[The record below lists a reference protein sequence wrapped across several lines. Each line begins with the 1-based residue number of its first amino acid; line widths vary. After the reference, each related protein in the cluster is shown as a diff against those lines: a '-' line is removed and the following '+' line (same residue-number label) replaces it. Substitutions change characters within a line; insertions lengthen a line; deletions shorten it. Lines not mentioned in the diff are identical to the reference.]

1 MPRILFLPDQ
11 RYVEAS
17 DLESVLSASLR
28 AGIPL
33 TNECRGNARC
43 STCRV
48 VVVNGLECCCPRNE
62 KEQALAAQLHFG
74 ERVRLACQTTI
85 AGDVTLRR
93 LILDAKDA
101 GLTDQRKETTT
112 HGSVGEE
119 RQIAILFVDIRRSTS
134 FAESVPPFDV
144 IHVLRRFYHH
154 MERAVMDNGG
164 HVACYTGD
172 GLMALF
178 GVEPSDCAPLQAVLA
193 GLDMLR
199 SVKKDLQPYVKRLF
213 QRSFRIGIG
222 VHFGDAVVGTV
233 GGGLQQRVT
242 AIGDS
247 VNIANRVERANKKAG
262 TELLVSEAVLGA
274 VQGQVRVG
282 KAVSVRLPGKTGKY
296 ALYEV
301 VGVRTARRKRRAS
314 SSIS

>member
-1 MPRILFLPDQ
+1 MPQILFLPDQ
-11 RYVEAS
+11 RYIEAS
-17 DLESVLSASLR
+17 NLESILSAALR

-48 VVVNGLECCCPRNE
+48 LVLNGLECCSPRNA
-62 KEQALAAQLHFG
+62 KEQALAGQLHFG

-85 AGDVTLRR
+85 TGHVTLRR

-101 GLTDQRKETTT
+101 GLTDQRKDTTT

-119 RQIAILFVDIRRSTS
+119 RQIAILFVDVRNSTR

-154 MERAVMDNGG
+154 IERAVMDNGG

-178 GVEPSDCAPLQAVLA
+178 GVEPSKCAPLQAVLA

-199 SVKKDLQPYVKRLF
+199 SVKQDLQPYVKRLF
-213 QRSFRIGIG
+213 KCHFRIGVG
-222 VHFGDAVVGTV
+222 LHFGEAVVGTV
-233 GGGLQQRVT
+233 GGGL
-242 AIGDS
+242 
-247 VNIANRVERANKKAG
+247 
-262 TELLVSEAVLGA
+262 
-274 VQGQVRVG
+274 
-282 KAVSVRLPGKTGKY
+282 
-296 ALYEV
+296 
-301 VGVRTARRKRRAS
+301 
-314 SSIS
+314 

>member
-17 DLESVLSASLR
+17 NLESVLSASLR

-48 VVVNGLECCCPRNE
+48 LVLNGLEFCCARNE

-85 AGDVTLRR
+85 VGDVTMRR

-119 RQIAILFVDIRRSTS
+119 RQVAILFVDIRSSTS

-144 IHVLRRFYHH
+144 IHVLRRFYHY

-164 HVACYTGD
+164 YVACYTGD

-178 GVEPSDCAPLQAVLA
+178 GVEPSESAPLQAVLA

-199 SVKKDLQPYVKRLF
+199 SVKEDVQP
-213 QRSFRIGIG
+213 
-222 VHFGDAVVGTV
+222 
-233 GGGLQQRVT
+233 
-242 AIGDS
+242 
-247 VNIANRVERANKKAG
+247 
-262 TELLVSEAVLGA
+262 
-274 VQGQVRVG
+274 
-282 KAVSVRLPGKTGKY
+282 
-296 ALYEV
+296 
-301 VGVRTARRKRRAS
+301 
-314 SSIS
+314 

>member
-11 RYVEAS
+11 QYVEAS
-17 DLESVLSASLR
+17 DLESVLSAALR
-28 AGIPL
+28 GGIPH
-33 TNECRGNARC
+33 TNECGGNARC

-48 VVVNGLECCCPRNE
+48 LVLNGLQFCSPRNE
-62 KEQALAAQLHFG
+62 KEQALAKQLHFG

-85 AGDVTLRR
+85 VGNVTLRR
-93 LILDAKDA
+93 LVLDAKDA
-101 GLTDQRKETTT
+101 GLTDQRKEGTT

-119 RQIAILFVDIRRSTS
+119 RQIAILFVDIRGSTR

-178 GVEPSDCAPLQAVLA
+178 GVERSECAPLEAVMA

-199 SVKKDLQPYVKRLF
+199 YVKEDLQPYVKRLF
-213 QRSFRIGIG
+213 QCSFGIGVG
-222 VHFGDAVVGTV
+222 VHFGEAIVGTV
-233 GGGLQQRVT
+233 GGGPQERVT
-242 AIGDS
+242 AIGDA
-247 VNIANRVERANKKAG
+247 VNIANRIERANKRAG
-262 TELLVSEAVLGA
+262 TEFLVSDAVLGA
-274 VQGQVRVG
+274 IEGQVRLG
-282 KAVSVRLPGKTGKY
+282 RAISVKLPGKTGKH
-296 ALYEV
+296 ALHEV
-301 VGVRTARRKRRAS
+301 VGVRMARRKRRAS
-314 SSIS
+314 SLMS

>member
-17 DLESVLSASLR
+17 NLESVLSASVR

-48 VVVNGLECCCPRNE
+48 LVLNGLEFCCARNE

-85 AGDVTLRR
+85 VGDMTIRR

-119 RQIAILFVDIRRSTS
+119 RRS
-134 FAESVPPFDV
+134 PFSLSIYAV
-144 IHVLRRFYHH
+144 QRVLRNRF
-154 MERAVMDNGG
+154 
-164 HVACYTGD
+164 
-172 GLMALF
+172 L
-178 GVEPSDCAPLQAVLA
+178 PS
-193 GLDMLR
+193 M
-199 SVKKDLQPYVKRLF
+199 
-213 QRSFRIGIG
+213 
-222 VHFGDAVVGTV
+222 
-233 GGGLQQRVT
+233 
-242 AIGDS
+242 
-247 VNIANRVERANKKAG
+247 
-262 TELLVSEAVLGA
+262 
-274 VQGQVRVG
+274 
-282 KAVSVRLPGKTGKY
+282 
-296 ALYEV
+296 
-301 VGVRTARRKRRAS
+301 
-314 SSIS
+314 